1 MKYLYALLV
10 AAFPVVVAAQTVQST
25 IGLVGSIVASLIP
38 IIIGIAVLVFLWGVM
53 KYVVAKDPEAQK
65 EARSVILYGIIV
77 LFVMVAIWGLVELL
91 GDTLGI
97 STDNTIVP
105 TAPRLPR

>member
-1 MKYLYALLV
+1 MKYFYTLLL
-10 AAFPVVVAAQTVQST
+10 AAFPVLASAQTVQST

-38 IIIGIAVLVFLWGVM
+38 IIIGVAVLTFLWGVM

-65 EARSVILYGIIV
+65 EARGVILYGIVI
-77 LFVMVAIWGLVELL
+77 LFVMVAIWGLVELV

-97 STDNTIVP
+97 DTDSTNAP
-105 TAPRLPR
+105 RAPRLPN